1 MSGIVKGKIKKLSVH
16 LCKGFPV
23 LRLMGGT
30 VIALCASAAGDGG
43 KPAPVS
49 ALFVKI
55 LTFCFLAHLFQ
66 RNIAFHFTHLP

>member
-16 LCKGFPV
+16 LSKGFPV
-23 LRLMGGT
+23 LCFMSGT

-66 RNIAFHFTHLP
+66 RNIAFHFIHLP

>member
-1 MSGIVKGKIKKLSVH
+1 MSGIVKGKIKRLSVH
-16 LCKGFPV
+16 FSKHSPV